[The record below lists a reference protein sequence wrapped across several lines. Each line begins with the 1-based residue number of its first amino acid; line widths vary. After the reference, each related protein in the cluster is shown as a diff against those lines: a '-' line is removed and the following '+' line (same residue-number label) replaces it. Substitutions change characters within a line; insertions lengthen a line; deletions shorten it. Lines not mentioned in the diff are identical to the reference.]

1 MIELRNI
8 HLQYKKLKILKDINL
23 KINKGEMIS
32 ITGQSGAGK
41 TSLLNIIGTLE
52 KPSKGIVK
60 INENEI
66 QKLNDNKIS
75 LLRNNEIG
83 FVFQFHNLLNEFT
96 ALENIILPA
105 LIMGESKKIAEIRAK
120 EILDSLDLSN
130 RDNHKPNQLSGGEQQ
145 RVAIARS
152 IINSPSILLAD
163 EPTGNLD
170 EENSSKINNILS
182 KLNQDFNQ
190 TMVIVSHKKGITK
203 FTNRNLELT
212 NGTIIEE

>member
-8 HLQYKKLKILKDINL
+8 HLQYKKLKILNDINL

-66 QKLNDNKIS
+66 QKLNDHKIS

-105 LIMGESKKIAEIRAK
+105 LILGESKKISEIRAK

-130 RDNHKPNQLSGGEQQ
+130 RVNHKPNQLSGGEQQ

-190 TMVIVSHKKGITK
+190 TMVIVSHKKGISK
-203 FTNRNLELT
+203 YTNRNLELT